1 MTNNFYVTMTDTF
14 MSGWGEAEGKTNKL
28 VLVCD
33 SYEQAEIVEE
43 NAKNR
48 GDMKYVSIASTK
60 PHYNPSKYHVQF
72 KTIDDMASWYK
83 EGHFTKEA

>member
-14 MSGWGEAEGKTNKL
+14 MSGWGEAENKKNKL

-33 SYEQAEIVEE
+33 SYEQAEIVKE

-48 GDMKYVSIASTK
+48 GDMKNVNIAGNK
-60 PHYNPSKYHVQF
+60 PYYNPNYHLVQF
-72 KTIDDMASWYK
+72 KTIDDMPNWYK
-83 EGHFTKEA
+83 EGHFTKED

>member
-14 MSGWGEAEGKTNKL
+14 MSDWGESEGKTNKL

-48 GDMKYVSIASTK
+48 RDMKHVNIAGNK
-60 PHYNPSKYHVQF
+60 PYYNPNYHYTQF
-72 KTIDDMASWYK
+72 KTIEDMPSWYK
-83 EGHFTKEA
+83 EGYFTKES